1 MRRGS
6 SEEPGGGVIW
16 SKLGRRQYYRHHQT
30 LHCFSFPCLCRSA
43 MPLIGFSLCL
53 PAMLWL
59 VGGRAGWLLCSHFCF
74 CFDWIMNI
82 DMARV
87 SGSFCLL
94 RKHSDC
100 SVGSPRWSGHSA
112 LRTPHSARRQRQE
125 DINWI
130 LRSIFE
136 TCNSEPVTKQH
147 SSPSP
152 PPLTTAWSQIT
163 FLRVQRQISEFY

>member
-1 MRRGS
+1 MEQVGAPAVLS
-6 SEEPGGGVIW
+6 SPSDTSLLFI
-16 SKLGRRQYYRHHQT
+16 SM
-30 LHCFSFPCLCRSA
+30 F
-43 MPLIGFSLCL
+43 MSLCNAFDRLLSL
-53 PAMLWL
+53 PTGDALAGW
-59 VGGRAGWLLCSHFCF
+59 RAGWLLCSHFCF

-136 TCNSEPVTKQH
+136 TCNSEPVTKQN